1 MIHIDGMTHYTRAD
15 VDMADRHIA
24 EGEQHIARQEA
35 LLSRLRMQSLP
46 TEEAEKLLAI
56 LNSTMVGHR
65 THRAAIIEALEA
77 AGV

>member
-1 MIHIDGMTHYTRAD
+1 MTHYTQAD

-24 EGEQHIARQEA
+24 EGEQHIVRQDE
-35 LLSRLRMQSLP
+35 LLSRLRMQCLP

-65 THRAAIIEALEA
+65 THRAAIIEALKA
-77 AGV
+77 AGL